1 MLKFLTNKKFIYTIL
16 MLVFVVVIALGY
28 SVYYFL
34 YKDSL
39 VCAKK
44 MYAFFPT
51 ANVVVTLDTACNNSE
66 KIKGLTGR
74 TSLGEFEGMIFL
86 NEKEQMMS
94 FWSKETSLPL
104 DIAFFSQ
111 TGEVIEINELLPN
124 SSVKVLSSFPSLM
137 AMEVNKGFFAKYGI
151 MPGDKMTF
159 ISAEAVSVFIA
170 EMQKRKEEEDK
181 YNLESQKE
189 LMLK

>member
-1 MLKFLTNKKFIYTIL
+1 MIKFLMNKKVVYTLL
-16 MLVFVVVIALGY
+16 MLLFAVVVVLGY
-28 SVYYFL
+28 SAYYFL

-44 MYAFFPT
+44 MYAFFPN

-66 KIKGLTGR
+66 RIKGLTER
-74 TSLGEFEGMIFL
+74 KSLGEFEGMIFL

-111 TGEVIEINELLPN
+111 TGEVIEVNELSPN
-124 SSVKVLSSFPSLM
+124 SSVKVSSSFPSLM
-137 AMEVNKGFFAKYGI
+137 AMEVNKGFFEKYGI
-151 MPGDKMTF
+151 APGDKMTF
-159 ISAEAVSVFIA
+159 ISAEAVSVFIT
-170 EMQKRKEEEDK
+170 EMQKKKAEEDK
-181 YNLESQKE
+181 YRLESQKE